1 MKWDQSLPNTFC
13 QYVAG
18 IRPEGE
24 ILWHSDQDVS
34 YRVHPL
40 HSLSLILSLKFL
52 MQWPTAF
59 SKNDNTWGRL
69 MEHATTVHAI
79 TTGPKSVLIFT
90 VSFLHLQSI
99 FPSLSVSILVG
110 IGCLSGEI
118 IQTFDLKRSESLV
131 DLPLPGY
138 NNCNCLLIIM
148 RCGNTKRHPSKI
160 PWVLEISP
168 YLTHIRVTLA
178 LHSNMVNFHH

>member
-1 MKWDQSLPNTFC
+1 MWLESDLRVRFC
-13 QYVAG
+13 DIVLKMCP
-18 IRPEGE
+18 IESTLC
-24 ILWHSDQDVS
+24 ILC
-34 YRVHPL
+34 
-40 HSLSLILSLKFL
+40 LSLKFL

-59 SKNDNTWGRL
+59 SKSDNTWGRL

-79 TTGPKSVLIFT
+79 TTGPKSVLIFI
-90 VSFLHLQSI
+90 VSLLHLQSI

-118 IQTFDLKRSESLV
+118 IQTFNLKRSESLV

-138 NNCNCLLIIM
+138 NNCNCLLSIIM